1 MSLVIT
7 VGRVT
12 ADFEMQMSANNTPY
26 VRFTVVE
33 NIGYGE
39 NARAQYLQVWARAEN
54 AISLVKGKVR
64 KGSLLW
70 ISGEL
75 ELEEFQRRDKTRDKR
90 LKVKLD
96 SWRFIPFGKPQA
108 DRKEELPPQADDLS
122 RASDAAQAAVE
133 IDGDREQLP
142 D

>member
-1 MSLVIT
+1 M
-7 VGRVT
+7 
-12 ADFEMQMSANNTPY
+12 
-26 VRFTVVE
+26 
-33 NIGYGE
+33 
-39 NARAQYLQVWARAEN
+39 
-54 AISLVKGKVR
+54 
-64 KGSLLW
+64 
-70 ISGEL
+70 

>member
-64 KGSLLW
+64 KGACFGSAANWSLKSS
-70 ISGEL
+70 SGA
-75 ELEEFQRRDKTRDKR
+75 TRPGINGSK
-90 LKVKLD
+90 
-96 SWRFIPFGKPQA
+96 
-108 DRKEELPPQADDLS
+108 
-122 RASDAAQAAVE
+122 
-133 IDGDREQLP
+133 
-142 D
+142 